1 MREMN
6 GRSDWCTPS
15 GAKTGEERKRREQGD
30 TVVVAEPK
38 TKQKLVRPPLYR
50 VLLHND
56 DFTPMEFVV
65 SLLETVF
72 ERTESEALAI
82 MLHAHTT
89 GMAVAGVYAFEIAEV
104 KAEKVATLADE
115 AGFPLLCTLEPE
127 SDENGE

>member
-1 MREMN
+1 MSR
-6 GRSDWCTPS
+6 RIAVARAKDQPS
-15 GAKTGEERKRREQGD
+15 RKDQGD
-30 TVVVAEPK
+30 TAVVVERK
-38 TKQKLVRPPLYR
+38 TKQKLARPPLYR

-72 ERTESEALAI
+72 QRSESEALAI

-89 GMAVAGVYAFEIAEV
+89 GMAVAGVYAYEIAE
-104 KAEKVATLADE
+104 AKVERVTALSKE
-115 AGFPLLCTLEPE
+115 AGHPLLCTMEPE